1 MLGEYF
7 EGDMRFAEGYDITSG
22 VIEIDTD
29 GLKIQFRTQLL
40 AFTETREN
48 IILGALEE
56 ISNKT
61 CIHFVHT
68 PTNETMLPL
77 CVVYQI
83 RMLVICWKVYCTD
96 PQFTA
101 WPGSHC
107 IFHGIAAHEMIH
119 ALGNFIKY
127 SSAQVDPEGVRNDY
141 GSLMHYGAYSFS
153 QDASKPTI
161 VPKTDVE
168 IGQRNGLSESDVQKL
183 RHITTNTT
191 TLPRSNHHIP
201 PGYPRL
207 RDLSPATGNTITLLQ
222 PRTNPTAQGL
232 N

>member
-22 VIEIDTD
+22 VIGDR
-29 GLKIQFRTQLL
+29 FRWPENTVPYTIAA
-40 AFTETREN
+40 AFTEDERN

-61 CIHFVHT
+61 CIHFVPHS
-68 PTNETMLPL
+68 NQRDYVAIVRGLPDSG
-77 CVVYQI
+77 CWSFVGRVYGAQI
-83 RMLVICWKVYCTD
+83 LNL
-96 PQFTA
+96 Q
-101 WPGSHC
+101 PGPGPHC

-119 ALGNFIKY
+119 ALGFYHEQSRTDRDDYVTIMWDNVTPGKEGNFIKY
-127 SSAQVDPEGVRNDY
+127 SSAQVDPEGVAYDY
-141 GSLMHYGAYSFS
+141 GSIMHYGAYSFS

-183 RHITTNTT
+183 RNM
-191 TLPRSNHHIP
+191 
-201 PGYPRL
+201 YKC
-207 RDLSPATGNTITLLQ
+207 
-222 PRTNPTAQGL
+222 
-232 N
+232 